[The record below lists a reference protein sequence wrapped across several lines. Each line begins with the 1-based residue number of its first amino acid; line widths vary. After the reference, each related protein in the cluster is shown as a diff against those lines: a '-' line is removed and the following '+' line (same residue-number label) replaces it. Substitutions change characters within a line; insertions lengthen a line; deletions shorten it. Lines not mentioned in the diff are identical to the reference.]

1 MLSIWIKRV
10 PIYTRYR
17 SDINNEVLEPMVIN
31 DLSNLAAFNECLLMP
46 SLHAC
51 LDKKLTPPEFSP
63 LLLKF

>member
-51 LDKKLTPPEFSP
+51 FLGLGQQFNQKVI
-63 LLLKF
+63 